1 MTENEKIQATKI
13 AMAMVEEVIRA
24 RQKYPVFNSV
34 HEGYGVLTEEYHEL
48 EAEVFKHTTDSQL
61 LSNEAIQVGAMAI
74 RLIQDCCLNG

>member
-34 HEGYGVLTEEYHEL
+34 HEAMEY
-48 EAEVFKHTTDSQL
+48 
-61 LSNEAIQVGAMAI
+61 
-74 RLIQDCCLNG
+74 